1 MIISDKE
8 RGQGGEGREDE
19 VGERGRAVIF
29 SRANCCGQDLELE
42 SEPPAFPVGIMCNF
56 ISLKDILQEGSR
68 SPLGAGH
75 LLRLLLPGLAHLAV
89 PFARVLPSPG
99 ALLFPLGREAA

>member
-42 SEPPAFPVGIMCNF
+42 SEPPAFPVNIMCNF
-56 ISLKDILQEGSR
+56 ISLKDVLQEGSR
-68 SPLGAGH
+68 STPGAGH

-89 PFARVLPSPG
+89 PFARVLSSPG
-99 ALLFPLGREAA
+99 ALLFPLGREAV